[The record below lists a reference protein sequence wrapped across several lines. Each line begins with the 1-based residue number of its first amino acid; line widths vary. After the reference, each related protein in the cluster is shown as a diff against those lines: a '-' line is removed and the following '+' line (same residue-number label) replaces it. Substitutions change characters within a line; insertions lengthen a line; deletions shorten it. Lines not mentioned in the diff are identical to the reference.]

1 MSFISFQF
9 AIFLAFGLLVF
20 HLATA
25 RWRPALLLALS
36 CAFYATWGLGY
47 TALLAAVTIGVYFM
61 ALWIERCPTEQGKKR
76 LAILGVAALLV
87 LMFAFKSG
95 EWLLEKLAPL
105 AGRGGVESALVVVIP
120 LGLSYYVFKV
130 IGYLLNVYWEEIP
143 AERNFVSLAL
153 YAWFFPQI
161 VSGPIQRPAD
171 FFSQLEKLKCPDPGD
186 FVIGTRRILFGLLK
200 KVVVA
205 DPLGAV
211 VAQVHSNPARFSSLE
226 LLFGAYCYSLQLYTD
241 FSAVTDMALGI
252 GRLFGIKGPENFDRP
267 YLSANIQVFWRRWH
281 MSLTSWLTDYLFM
294 PLRMSLRGLGT
305 SGLCLAI
312 LINMVAVG
320 LWHGFKW
327 TFAVFGIINGIF
339 LIVSV
344 LTLKRRNAFFQHH
357 PALARIR
364 LLAAPLVTFHLVVFC
379 HIFFRAQSIRSAF
392 QYITGLIP
400 PLRSTIIPAARFDLS
415 LLDFTPGKLAVCIIG
430 LVIAET
436 VNWGMSQRPWISR
449 FAATPRFL
457 RWGLYYA
464 LIFVL
469 LYFFTGTMNF
479 IYAQF

>member
-9 AIFLAFGLLVF
+9 AIFVAFGLLVF
-20 HLATA
+20 HLATP

-36 CAFYATWGLGY
+36 CVFYATWGLAY
-47 TALLAAVTIGVYFM
+47 TVLLAAVTVAVYFA

-76 LAILGVAALLV
+76 LAILGVTALVV
-87 LMFAFKSG
+87 LMFAFKSA
-95 EWLLEKLAPL
+95 EWLLGKLGPL
-105 AGRGGVESALVVVIP
+105 VGHGSMESALVVVIP

-143 AERNFVSLAL
+143 AERNFVSFAL

-171 FFSQLEKLKCPDPGD
+171 FFSQLENLKHPDPSD
-186 FVIGTRRILFGLLK
+186 FVIGVRRILFGLLK

-211 VAQVHSNPARFSSLE
+211 VANVHANPSQFSSLE

-252 GRLFGIKGPENFDRP
+252 GRLFGIKGPENFDLP

-294 PLRMSLRGLGT
+294 PLRMSMRGLGT
-305 SGLCLAI
+305 LGLCLAI

-327 TFAVFGIINGIF
+327 TFAVFGVINGIF

-344 LTLKRRNAFFQHH
+344 LTLKRRNTFFQRH

-364 LLAAPLVTFHLVVFC
+364 FLAGPLLTFHLVVFC
-379 HIFFRAQSIRSAF
+379 HIFFRAQSLHSAF
-392 QYITGLIP
+392 QYVTGLIP
-400 PLRSTIIPAARFDLS
+400 MLRATAIPAGRFDLS
-415 LLDFTPGKLAVCIIG
+415 LLDFTPGKLIICIVG
-430 LVIAET
+430 LIIAES
-436 VNWGMSQRPWISR
+436 VNWGMSQRPWIRR
-449 FAATPRFL
+449 FQATPRPI